1 MYISMHCVN
10 ANNTT
15 QDEICK
21 FYGIHYDNMYR
32 SCVISTNHQHHDFV
46 ISMTEEDFN
55 DLYKQVITA
64 LASPGGQIIE
74 MTKGK
79 VFRCRKNEI
88 RQGENQK
95 CEIRRVTL

>member
-55 DLYKQVITA
+55 DLY
-64 LASPGGQIIE
+64 
-74 MTKGK
+74 
-79 VFRCRKNEI
+79 RKNEI
-88 RQGENQK
+88 RHGENQK